1 MMAVGMAAL
10 ASFPVAQSFSHI
22 VGGPAGWTFGS
33 NYAGWANITAA
44 EPGFFNNDVLLFKYE
59 NEPPIHHDVYLF
71 KDFAH
76 YQACDFSEATLLA
89 NSTQGQAAGFEYKL
103 PERGWYHFGCSVP
116 SHCTDGLMKFR
127 IKAKHHSKP
136 RV

>member
-44 EPGFFNNDVLLFKYE
+44 EPGFFNNDVLCKKLSLHRLHALCFE
-59 NEPPIHHDVYLF
+59 H
-71 KDFAH
+71 
-76 YQACDFSEATLLA
+76 LL
-89 NSTQGQAAGFEYKL
+89 
-103 PERGWYHFGCSVP
+103 V
-116 SHCTDGLMKFR
+116 
-127 IKAKHHSKP
+127 IK
-136 RV
+136 